1 MAIVKKKVVALMEE
15 RKALQ
20 TEAAELRGA
29 RAGCP
34 PLACL
39 PLATPTL
46 AARAQSVWRR

>member
-29 RAGCP
+29 RAARGP
-34 PLACL
+34 P
-39 PLATPTL
+39 
-46 AARAQSVWRR
+46 AALSLRRRWPIRAQSAWRR